1 MMTQSL
7 KTLLSVAEAILP
19 QECRLVGKLHSHVG
33 IKSQKLIEISLI
45 IMEGL
50 SYLTLRNKV
59 RKIIFLLSAL
69 AYYMGTGF
77 IPNRE
82 MGMVSEIPKTIRCY
96 NEHIIRMVGS

>member
-1 MMTQSL
+1 M
-7 KTLLSVAEAILP
+7 P

-33 IKSQKLIEISLI
+33 IKSPKLIEISLT

-50 SYLTLRNKV
+50 SYLTLGNKV
-59 RKIIFLLSAL
+59 SKIILLLSAL

-82 MGMVSEIPKTIRCY
+82 MGIPRQLDVIMNT
-96 NEHIIRMVGS
+96 